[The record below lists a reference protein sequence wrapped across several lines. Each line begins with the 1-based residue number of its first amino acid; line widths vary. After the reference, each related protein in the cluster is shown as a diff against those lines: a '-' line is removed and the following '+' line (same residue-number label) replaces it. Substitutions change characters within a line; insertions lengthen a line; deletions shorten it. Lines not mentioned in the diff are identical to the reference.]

1 MHVTLSASCTSQIC
15 SPVDGLYAG
24 NTFPLTESCHSLL
37 MKICGT
43 KRSTLLKRFSKTNA
57 TRKKKN
63 IYIEIKQTWF
73 SNPRKGF
80 PFMTLLF
87 KLTAVDFKAAEQ
99 NLNWQV
105 ITRCFRPVV
114 SFHDALLATVTCLHS
129 SLPDSGGRDMGES
142 LEIWTEI
149 PACPALLSGECST
162 IQTKGVGL
170 GGGRLEWERMG
181 WGGEINPYQTTAL
194 PPSSA
199 QPHVS
204 QHRCSFTRS

>member
-1 MHVTLSASCTSQIC
+1 
-15 SPVDGLYAG
+15 
-24 NTFPLTESCHSLL
+24 
-37 MKICGT
+37 
-43 KRSTLLKRFSKTNA
+43 
-57 TRKKKN
+57 
-63 IYIEIKQTWF
+63 
-73 SNPRKGF
+73 
-80 PFMTLLF
+80 MTLLF
-87 KLTAVDFKAAEQ
+87 KLTTFDFKAAEQ

-170 GGGRLEWERMG
+170 GRAGGRAGGMG
-181 WGGEINPYQTTAL
+181 EDGG
-194 PPSSA
+194 S
-199 QPHVS
+199 
-204 QHRCSFTRS
+204 R

>member
-1 MHVTLSASCTSQIC
+1 
-15 SPVDGLYAG
+15 
-24 NTFPLTESCHSLL
+24 
-37 MKICGT
+37 
-43 KRSTLLKRFSKTNA
+43 
-57 TRKKKN
+57 
-63 IYIEIKQTWF
+63 
-73 SNPRKGF
+73 
-80 PFMTLLF
+80 MTLLF
-87 KLTAVDFKAAEQ
+87 KLTTFDFKAAEQ

-129 SLPDSGGRDMGES
+129 SLPDSSGRDMGES

-162 IQTKGVGL
+162 IQTKGVGWGE
-170 GGGRLEWERMG
+170 GGWNGRG
-181 WGGEINPYQTTAL
+181 WGEQINPYQTTTL